1 MPQTIL
7 AYTATNQLFFAM
19 TPTGSTGVYD
29 YNWHWYDAAGR
40 RVITHVQNGSTWI
53 PANGASPDSGTRNF
67 YVYDGDDVTL
77 TFVKQG
83 TAWWVRA
90 RYLTG
95 GLDDQVAGRFKG
107 SQGLAAE
114 NLTLVSDHSGTTLA
128 ALKFDGS
135 QELTVPVYSKNPWGM
150 TDLFSLTAGQVNVET
165 GFTGA
170 SQPNQTGG
178 FVYLRN
184 RWYDPKT
191 GRFLTQDPIGLAGG
205 VNLYAYAGNDPVS
218 LSDPFGLCNPHKD
231 PDCRPLFAFAVGRM
245 TVIVYSDFSQ
255 DERSGGTVAWRNNN
269 RGNIEDN
276 IEKGRNFGRN
286 HGAIGE
292 SQGKAVFPDA
302 QTGEN
307 AQAAL
312 LNTAAY
318 QSRTID
324 EVIER
329 YAPKEDHNNTAAY
342 QRFVRRFVGVRGNVR
357 LSALNAK
364 QKQKLI
370 RAIRQ
375 YEGWREGTVIHTEA
389 NR

>member
-1 MPQTIL
+1 VPQTIL

-107 SQGLAAE
+107 SPGLAAE
-114 NLTLVSDHSGTTLA
+114 NLTLVADHSGTTLA
-128 ALKFDGS
+128 AVKFDGT

-205 VNLYAYAGNDPVS
+205 VNLYSYAGNGPVS
-218 LSDPFGLCNPHKD
+218 FSDPFGLCDELNNRNKGLSTTAPCD
-231 PDCRPLFAFAVGRM
+231 LILVIFAEASSENLRGMIAVGSVARNRV
-245 TVIVYSDFSQ
+245 TDRSHEFRRRRTYERVIHQRNQFRGVGNRQWRAAERQMNGRQQLTGSDLRAF
-255 DERSGGTVAWRNNN
+255 NM
-269 RGNIEDN
+269 
-276 IEKGRNFGRN
+276 
-286 HGAIGE
+286 AIGVAE
-292 SQGKAVFPDA
+292 GIYNNSIQDNTAGSLWFATPGNMDKAVIECVNKTKKCEKVD
-302 QTGEN
+302 
-307 AQAAL
+307 
-312 LNTAAY
+312 
-318 QSRTID
+318 ID
-324 EVIER
+324 GDLDRHE
-329 YAPKEDHNNTAAY
+329 
-342 QRFVRRFVGVRGNVR
+342 FVRYK
-357 LSALNAK
+357 K
-364 QKQKLI
+364 Q
-370 RAIRQ
+370 
-375 YEGWREGTVIHTEA
+375 
-389 NR
+389 

>member
-1 MPQTIL
+1 M
-7 AYTATNQLFFAM
+7 
-19 TPTGSTGVYD
+19 
-29 YNWHWYDAAGR
+29 
-40 RVITHVQNGSTWI
+40 
-53 PANGASPDSGTRNF
+53 
-67 YVYDGDDVTL
+67 
-77 TFVKQG
+77 
-83 TAWWVRA
+83 
-90 RYLTG
+90 
-95 GLDDQVAGRFKG
+95 
-107 SQGLAAE
+107 
-114 NLTLVSDHSGTTLA
+114 
-128 ALKFDGS
+128 KFDGT